1 MVDFLQTIYAN
12 LLFSSTDSHT
22 LVVPSKNTADI
33 YFIYVLLYVLAEAVG
48 ILRLYQR
55 YHSVSRD
62 TIPSENKSSLGCDIL
77 EALSEIP
84 FRQETNRPS
93 AQCSYWQTVA

>member
-1 MVDFLQTIYAN
+1 MVDFLQIIYAT

-62 TIPSENKSSLGCDIL
+62 TIPSENKSSLG
-77 EALSEIP
+77 
-84 FRQETNRPS
+84 
-93 AQCSYWQTVA
+93 TVFLLADSRMKHVKSDLIVG